1 MSPDKETSTHEAV
14 ASQAAMHSAKD
25 LTGLLVRSPPWWSMP
40 HSMRNEA
47 PDARVYV
54 VASSDGQETAVALA
68 EALELTLVDDSETVD
83 EAEDEVLEADAELL
97 ADELDDTSSL
107 APQT

>member
-1 MSPDKETSTHEAV
+1 M
-14 ASQAAMHSAKD
+14 
-25 LTGLLVRSPPWWSMP
+25 
-40 HSMRNEA
+40 
-47 PDARVYV
+47 

-68 EALELTLVDDSETVD
+68 EALELTLVDDWETVD
-83 EAEDEVLEADAELL
+83 EAEDEVLEAVAELL